1 MDKKVPR
8 KGRKMKPIPPNN
20 RDNYELQFKVQEDAV
35 EKRKVKE
42 SDVFD
47 KRSKGQSPK
56 KPKKNYKKSR
66 PIKKRLSKKNQ

>member
-8 KGRKMKPIPPNN
+8 KGRRMKQNN
-20 RDNYELQFKVQEDAV
+20 GYKYDLQFKVIEDAV

-47 KRSKGQSPK
+47 K
-56 KPKKNYKKSR
+56 PKKNYKKSR
-66 PIKKRLSKKNQ
+66 PVKERISKKNQ

>member
-47 KRSKGQSPK
+47 IKR
-56 KPKKNYKKSR
+56 KKNYKKSR
-66 PIKKRLSKKNQ
+66 PIKERSSKKNQ

>member
-8 KGRKMKPIPPNN
+8 KGRKMKPIPPDK
-20 RDNYELQFKVQEDAV
+20 RYNYDLQFKVIEDAV

-47 KRSKGQSPK
+47 K
-56 KPKKNYKKSR
+56 PKKNYKKSA
-66 PIKKRLSKKNQ
+66 PRLRSKKNQ